1 MSNHTAVVSWER
13 NDAKFV
19 DNKYSR
25 VHKWSFDGGSVI
37 PASSSPHVVR
47 IPFSD
52 PTCVDP
58 EEAFVASLSSCHML
72 WFLGFAAR
80 DGYVVE
86 SYTDEV
92 VGIMEKNLDGKEAI
106 TVVNLRPMVVL
117 AGGKE
122 ATDEILKNLH
132 HEAHENCFL
141 ATSVKTDIRIDS
153 KWRFA

>member
-13 NDAKFV
+13 DDSKFV

-25 VHKWSFDGGSVI
+25 VHKWSFDGGAVI
-37 PASSSPHVVR
+37 AASSSPHVVR

-72 WFLGFAAR
+72 WFLGLAAR
-80 DGYVVE
+80 GGYVVE
-86 SYTDEV
+86 SYTDEA
-92 VGIMEKNLDGKEAI
+92 VGIMEKNLEGKEAI
-106 TVVNLRPMVVL
+106 TVVKLRPLVVI
-117 AGGKE
+117 AGCKE
-122 ATDEILKNLH
+122 VTDEVLRNLH
-132 HEAHENCFL
+132 HQAHENCFL
-141 ATSVKTDIRIDS
+141 ATSVKTDIHIES

>member
-13 NDAKFV
+13 NDAKFI

-25 VHKWSFDGGSVI
+25 VHKWAFDGGSVI

-47 IPFSD
+47 VPLSD
-52 PTCVDP
+52 PSCVDP

-86 SYTDEV
+86 SYTDEA
-92 VGIMEKNLDGKEAI
+92 VGKMEKNSEGKEAI
-106 TVVNLRPMVVL
+106 TVVNLRPMVVIS
-117 AGGKE
+117 GGKE
-122 ATDEILKNLH
+122 ATDENIRDIH
-132 HEAHENCFL
+132 HEAHESCFL
-141 ATSVKTDIRIDS
+141 ATSVKTEIHIDS
-153 KWRFA
+153 QWRLA